1 MLETII
7 RSNLKHFTTSCTTLV
22 LMDEVIAFKKQE
34 SKDFGLT
41 IPEISKRYNVYQ
53 ERFEIRKNFY
63 ASYVQRHLKED
74 DIFEEFQG
82 KYRIREKY
90 INNLNVYMLEHIRE
104 LILSGFSNIN
114 ISKRNII
121 EELDNILNIQNKD
134 DVYKYI
140 INLFDNKEFNNYGQL
155 FEIVSFA
162 ILSVYFKNFGFD
174 LNRFSTSFSNDGGM
188 DYISSN
194 GIYQVT
200 SSPDA
205 NKIKSDLGKLHGI
218 KRVLVFSDVNEDI
231 LRQHLSSP
239 NVTDIIT
246 SIDLKDHFLKWIYLR
261 DKISGDKLKS
271 VISIIRKEFVRE
283 L

>member
-1 MLETII
+1 
-7 RSNLKHFTTSCTTLV
+7 
-22 LMDEVIAFKKQE
+22 
-34 SKDFGLT
+34 
-41 IPEISKRYNVYQ
+41 
-53 ERFEIRKNFY
+53 
-63 ASYVQRHLKED
+63 
-74 DIFEEFQG
+74 
-82 KYRIREKY
+82 
-90 INNLNVYMLEHIRE
+90 
-104 LILSGFSNIN
+104 
-114 ISKRNII
+114 
-121 EELDNILNIQNKD
+121 
-134 DVYKYI
+134 
-140 INLFDNKEFNNYGQL
+140 
-155 FEIVSFA
+155 
-162 ILSVYFKNFGFD
+162 
-174 LNRFSTSFSNDGGM
+174 M

>member
-1 MLETII
+1 
-7 RSNLKHFTTSCTTLV
+7 
-22 LMDEVIAFKKQE
+22 MDEVIAFKKQE

-140 INLFDNKEFNNYGQL
+140 
-155 FEIVSFA
+155 
-162 ILSVYFKNFGFD
+162 
-174 LNRFSTSFSNDGGM
+174 
-188 DYISSN
+188 
-194 GIYQVT
+194 
-200 SSPDA
+200 
-205 NKIKSDLGKLHGI
+205 
-218 KRVLVFSDVNEDI
+218 
-231 LRQHLSSP
+231 
-239 NVTDIIT
+239 
-246 SIDLKDHFLKWIYLR
+246 
-261 DKISGDKLKS
+261 
-271 VISIIRKEFVRE
+271 
-283 L
+283 